1 MTDKNLMAGIAAA
14 QGGDVH
20 TAVTLLSEAVRSNP
34 KSDQAWLWL
43 GRCLEEPQRQ
53 DYCFR
58 RALTLNPTNHEAVRA
73 LRDLRAARF
82 AG

>member
-1 MTDKNLMAGIAAA
+1 MTNKNLTDGIAAA
-14 QGGDVH
+14 KGGDVH
-20 TAVTLLSEAVRSNP
+20 TAVSLLSEAVRSDP

-43 GRCLEEPQRQ
+43 GRCLNEPQHQ

-58 RALTLNPTNHEAVRA
+58 RALTLNPTNREAVSA